1 MNSRQTWAPSW
12 GGLALVAAT
21 FLAGVVLA
29 SVLTLILTK
38 NGVAQD
44 VCLTVSYPVMFLV
57 TAVLVLLKSRRPGVV
72 KSRVDVDARKVSW
85 WLYPLVVL
93 LVFAASF
100 VIEVKPAMEAAVGGN
115 FWLNLLSVAILA
127 PILEE
132 WLCRGLVLRG
142 LVRNGKSPVLAI
154 VVSAAFFA
162 IIHGNMWQAIPAFII
177 GVLFGYVYY
186 STGSLK
192 LTILMHFTN
201 NFLSLLMSRMDGIG
215 EDDTWMSVMPQG
227 CYWIL
232 FVMFAITLVLGVC
245 AVRRF
250 HVVHSQNVSS
260 VF

>member
-1 MNSRQTWAPSW
+1 M
-12 GGLALVAAT
+12 
-21 FLAGVVLA
+21 
-29 SVLTLILTK
+29 
-38 NGVAQD
+38 
-44 VCLTVSYPVMFLV
+44 
-57 TAVLVLLKSRRPGVV
+57 
-72 KSRVDVDARKVSW
+72 
-85 WLYPLVVL
+85 VL

-100 VIEVKPAMEAAVGGN
+100 VIEVINSALPEMSEELKAAMEAAVGGN

-232 FVMFAITLVLGVC
+232 FVMFAIALVLGVC

>member
-57 TAVLVLLKSRRPGVV
+57 TAVLVLL
-72 KSRVDVDARKVSW
+72 
-85 WLYPLVVL
+85 
-93 LVFAASF
+93 VFAASF
-100 VIEVKPAMEAAVGGN
+100 VIEVINSALPEMSEELKAAMEAAVGGN

-232 FVMFAITLVLGVC
+232 FVMFAIALVLGVC

>member
-100 VIEVKPAMEAAVGGN
+100 VIEVINSALPEMSEELKAAMEATITASGYS
-115 FWLNLLSVAILA
+115 FIKLAILA
-127 PILEE
+127 E
-132 WLCRGLVLRG
+132 W
-142 LVRNGKSPVLAI
+142 S
-154 VVSAAFFA
+154 
-162 IIHGNMWQAIPAFII
+162 
-177 GVLFGYVYY
+177 
-186 STGSLK
+186 GSMCC
-192 LTILMHFTN
+192 TI
-201 NFLSLLMSRMDGIG
+201 R
-215 EDDTWMSVMPQG
+215 
-227 CYWIL
+227 
-232 FVMFAITLVLGVC
+232 
-245 AVRRF
+245 
-250 HVVHSQNVSS
+250 
-260 VF
+260 